1 MDRRSPER
9 PGQEGGF
16 RKGGPA
22 PPCTGPA
29 PPCPLNPSQ
38 LLLFT
43 VGGLADAAYLFIV
56 SAGLSLVFGALRVIN
71 MAHGSL
77 YMIAAFV
84 TVVVANSLGAAFGFW
99 GGLVLAVLVTGAVG
113 ALIEVVVLRRV
124 YREEHLVQ
132 LLGTYA
138 LTFVIAG
145 LVRIVFGPNYRT
157 MRAPALFSGS
167 VHVAGYSYSIYTFF
181 MIGAAIA
188 IAAGVYLML
197 YRTALGRNIRAA
209 VSDSDLLSVSGVD
222 VARLFTT
229 VFVIGAAL
237 AALGGIIV
245 APSQAVGLTMDTDI
259 LVLAFAISVI
269 GGLGSI
275 VGSVVGSVVVGEVIS
290 FGLVNSYTNQYA
302 LAFIFIIM
310 TAVLVVRP
318 WGLFGAA
325 EQ

>member
-1 MDRRSPER
+1 VN
-9 PGQEGGF
+9 
-16 RKGGPA
+16 A
-22 PPCTGPA
+22 
-29 PPCPLNPSQ
+29 SQ
-38 LLLFT
+38 FLLFA
-43 VGGLADAAYLFIV
+43 VGGLANAAYLFIV
-56 SAGLSLVFGALRVIN
+56 AAGLSLVFGALRVIN

-84 TVVVANSLGAAFGFW
+84 CVVIANSLGAALGFW
-99 GGLVLAVLVTGAVG
+99 GGLVAAVLVAGAVG
-113 ALIEVVVLRRV
+113 ALIEVFVLRRV
-124 YREEHLVQ
+124 YRQEHLVQ

-138 LTFVIAG
+138 LTLIIAG

-157 MRAPALFSGS
+157 MKAPALFTGT
-167 VHVAGYSYSIYTFF
+167 VHIGGYSYSLYSFF

-188 IAAGVYLML
+188 IAAAVYLML

-209 VSDSDLLSVSGVD
+209 VSDPDLLGASGVN

-237 AALGGIIV
+237 AALGGVIV
-245 APSQAVGLTMDTDI
+245 APSQAVGLTMDTDV

-275 VGSVVGSVVVGEVIS
+275 VGSLVGAMIVGEVIS
-290 FGLVNSYTNQYA
+290 FGLANSFTNQFA

-310 TAVLVVRP
+310 TAVLVIRP
-318 WGLFGAA
+318 WGLFGAV